1 MLNKTQAWNPKMDLG
16 QEGWLMFFKPYQ
28 LAILEATWAS
38 NEALNSRQ
46 CWERINKEKS
56 RASVINF
63 LISATDHGL
72 LLKHEITGKGG
83 HRGMYRPAYDKEG
96 TKEYLKRMFKTRLDA
111 L

>member
-1 MLNKTQAWNPKMDLG
+1 MDLG
-16 QEGWLMFFKPYQ
+16 QEGLLMFFKDYQ
-28 LAILEATWAS
+28 LAVLEAIWAS

-63 LISATDHGL
+63 LESATDHGL

-83 HRGMYRPAYDKEG
+83 HRGMYQPAFDREG
-96 TKEYLKRMFKTRLDA
+96 TKEYLKKMFQYQLDS